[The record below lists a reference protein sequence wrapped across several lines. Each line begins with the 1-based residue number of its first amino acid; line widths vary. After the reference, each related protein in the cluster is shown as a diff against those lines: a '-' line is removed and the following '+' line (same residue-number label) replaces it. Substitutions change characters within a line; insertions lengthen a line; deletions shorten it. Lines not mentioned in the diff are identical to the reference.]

1 MYIRQFF
8 IFAYCLYLSISIQ
21 FERRNPDEH
30 GNITEVD
37 FTELLLA
44 YAGYPAKKKAKMLK
58 RVKKT

>member
-1 MYIRQFF
+1 
-8 IFAYCLYLSISIQ
+8 LK